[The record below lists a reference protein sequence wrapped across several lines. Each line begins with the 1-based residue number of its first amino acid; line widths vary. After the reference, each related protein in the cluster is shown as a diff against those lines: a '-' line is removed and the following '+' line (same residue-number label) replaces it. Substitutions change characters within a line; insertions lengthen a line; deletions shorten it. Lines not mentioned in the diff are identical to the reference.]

1 MRAARALVIVALL
14 LAVPGCMPRDP
25 LERVVSVP
33 TASRLAT
40 WRSHVASDYNVDT
53 LRRVEEAL
61 QEIRLHVT
69 GERELKRQMGERV
82 TGGSETIDERVR
94 QRVDGRP
101 LREVLQYG
109 YELRARRLT
118 EELAGLEDVAQE
130 RLIRKNRAHR
140 TGLILD
146 DQLKEPEAGPPRRPN
161 AARQD
166 FAGNSRGGA
175 RSQARDRQE
184 RRSIF
189 VPQRKTQQQIFDR
202 EQTHALKIGGPPGA
216 HPFDELQRCGQ
227 PVCARRGHCTITAR
241 PRWSSTC

>member
-25 LERVVSVP
+25 LERVISVP

-82 TGGSETIDERVR
+82 TGGSETIDEGVR

-118 EELAGLEDVAQE
+118 QELAGLEDAMN
-130 RLIRKNRAHR
+130 KNSQLVTKPGDLESKHHLE
-140 TGLILD
+140 GL
-146 DQLKEPEAGPPRRPN
+146 
-161 AARQD
+161 
-166 FAGNSRGGA
+166 
-175 RSQARDRQE
+175 RDRQHVRVE
-184 RRSIF
+184 KYRAELATTEKEIAPLLAKTGRRLIGP
-189 VPQRKTQQQIFDR
+189 VEGAPDQMPLQITN
-202 EQTHALKIGGPPGA
+202 ESAKA
-216 HPFDELQRCGQ
+216 K
-227 PVCARRGHCTITAR
+227 
-241 PRWSSTC
+241 